1 MSAKSR
7 SNNGRPRIAP
17 TRTRNRRVRGS
28 GDPLGLLGR
37 GGDFRMRGPKP
48 KNELSFCLLAVV
60 IDFHRC
66 CTGRA
71 PNGILGSMRSV
82 TRN

>member
-1 MSAKSR
+1 MVDLALLR
-7 SNNGRPRIAP
+7 REPEIAGCGEAV
-17 TRTRNRRVRGS
+17 T
-28 GDPLGLLGR
+28 PLGLLGR